1 MMHLLCYYCTVF
13 HFPLRLYWG
22 ELELRCDIG
31 RTGANMVK
39 TIFIGDVQA
48 GKYDGQEVELMGWVK
63 RTRGSNK
70 IRFIVLR
77 DSTGVIQCVVKRDAV
92 GDELFEDAKGALIE
106 SSIKITGMINV
117 DERADGGHEMVA
129 SSVVIVGSVNPER
142 PFPITESAMKAADGG
157 ETEFLLDNRHLY
169 LRTSRMTTMLQ
180 VRSTVFGAI
189 HNYFRDLDFTEYQ
202 APNFV
207 AGAVEGGSTLFEVP
221 YFGRKVYLTQSWQ
234 LYAEAAMP
242 ALERLYTIAPSFR
255 AEKSRTR
262 RHLTEFW
269 HAEMEVAWATN
280 DEIMSHGEGVVR
292 KIASDLIEYR
302 SDELESIGRDLD
314 LVARYAD
321 SPYPRMRY
329 DEAVE
334 TLQGMGVDIE
344 WGQDLD
350 YSKEKVLTKDFDVPH
365 FLTHYPKIAKPF
377 YHRVD
382 PDEDKYV
389 LCHDLLAPEGY
400 GEIIGGGERTW
411 SEQELLARL
420 DEEGTDKAAYQFYI
434 DTRSY
439 GGVPHGGFG
448 LGVDRVCSW
457 LTGADHIREVIP
469 FPRDSRRVSP

>member
-1 MMHLLCYYCTVF
+1 MAK
-13 HFPLRLYWG
+13 
-22 ELELRCDIG
+22 DIW
-31 RTGANMVK
+31 
-39 TIFIGDVQA
+39 IGDVQN
-48 GKYDGQEVELMGWVK
+48 GDYDGQDVELKGWIK

-70 IRFIVLR
+70 IRFVVLR
-77 DSTGVIQCVVKRDAV
+77 DSTGIIQCVAKRDV
-92 GDELFEDAKGALIE
+92 IGDEAFESIASALIE
-106 SSIKITGMINV
+106 SSVIIRGTVNV
-117 DERADGGHEMVA
+117 DERSEGGHEL
-129 SSVVIVGSVNPER
+129 VVSGLEIVGPVDPER

-169 LRTSRMTTMLQ
+169 LRTGRMTTMLK
-180 VRSTVFGAI
+180 VRSSVFGAI
-189 HNYFRDLDFTEYQ
+189 HNYFRDLDFVEYQ

-221 YFGRKVYLTQSWQ
+221 YFGRKAYLTQSWQ

-269 HAEMEVAWATN
+269 HAEMEIAWATN
-280 DEIMSHGEGVVR
+280 DEVMHHGEGVVR
-292 KIASDLIEYR
+292 HIASTLLEER
-302 SDELESIGRDLD
+302 SDELQVLGRDLE
-314 LVARYAD
+314 LIQRYAD
-321 SPYPRMRY
+321 TPFPRMRY
-329 DEAVE
+329 DEAIE
-334 TLQGMGVDIE
+334 ILQGKGVEVE

-350 YSKEKVLTKDFDVPH
+350 YSKEKILTQDFAVPH
-365 FLTHYPKIAKPF
+365 FLTHYPKMAKPF
-377 YHRVD
+377 YHRED
-382 PDEDKYV
+382 PSDGKYV

-411 SEQELLARL
+411 SEEEILARL
-420 DEEGTDKAAYQFYI
+420 DEEGTPKEAYQFYI

-457 LTGADHIREVIP
+457 LSGADHIREVIP
-469 FPRDSRRVSP
+469 FPRDSRRVTP

>member
-1 MMHLLCYYCTVF
+1 MAK
-13 HFPLRLYWG
+13 
-22 ELELRCDIG
+22 DIW
-31 RTGANMVK
+31 
-39 TIFIGDVQA
+39 IGDVQN
-48 GKYDGQEVELMGWVK
+48 GDYDGQEVELKGWVK

-70 IRFIVLR
+70 IRFVVLR
-77 DSTGVIQCVVKRDAV
+77 DSTGSIQCVAKRDTV
-92 GDELFEDAKGALIE
+92 GDDAFEAIASALIE
-106 SSIKITGMINV
+106 SSLIIKGTVNV
-117 DERADGGHEMVA
+117 DERSEGGHEL
-129 SSVVIVGSVNPER
+129 VVSGVEIVGPVDPER

-169 LRTSRMTTMLQ
+169 LRTSRMTTMLKM
-180 VRSTVFGAI
+180 RSSVFGAI
-189 HNYFRDLDFTEYQ
+189 HSYFRDLDFLEYQ

-221 YFGRKVYLTQSWQ
+221 YFGRKAYLTQSWQ

-269 HAEMEVAWATN
+269 HAEMEIAWATN
-280 DEIMSHGEGVVR
+280 EEVMTHGEGVVR
-292 KIASDLIEYR
+292 HIASTLLDER
-302 SDELESIGRDLD
+302 SDELQSLGRDLE
-314 LVARYAD
+314 LIGRYAD
-321 SPYPRMRY
+321 TPFPRMRY
-329 DEAVE
+329 DEAIE
-334 TLQGMGVDIE
+334 ILQRKGVDVE
-344 WGQDLD
+344 WGQDLV
-350 YSKEKVLTKDFDVPH
+350 YSKEKILTQDFDVPH

-382 PDEDKYV
+382 PSDDNYV

-411 SEQELLARL
+411 SEQEILARL
-420 DEEGTDKAAYQFYI
+420 EEEGTPKEAYQFYI

-457 LTGADHIREVIP
+457 LSGADHIREVIP
-469 FPRDSRRVSP
+469 FPRDSRRVTP

>member
-1 MMHLLCYYCTVF
+1 MAK
-13 HFPLRLYWG
+13 
-22 ELELRCDIG
+22 DIW
-31 RTGANMVK
+31 
-39 TIFIGDVQA
+39 IGDVQN
-48 GKYDGQEVELMGWVK
+48 GDYDGQDVELKGWIK

-70 IRFIVLR
+70 IRFVVLR
-77 DSTGVIQCVVKRDAV
+77 DSTGIIQCVAKRDV
-92 GDELFEDAKGALIE
+92 IGDEAFESIASALIE
-106 SSIKITGMINV
+106 SSVIIRGTVNV
-117 DERADGGHEMVA
+117 DERSEGGHEL
-129 SSVVIVGSVNPER
+129 VVSGLEIVGPVDPDR

-169 LRTSRMTTMLQ
+169 LRTGRMTTMLK
-180 VRSTVFGAI
+180 VRSSVFGAI
-189 HNYFRDLDFTEYQ
+189 HNYFRDLDFVEYQ

-221 YFGRKVYLTQSWQ
+221 YFGRKAYLTQSWQ

-269 HAEMEVAWATN
+269 HAEMEIAWATN
-280 DEIMSHGEGVVR
+280 DEVMHHGEGVVR
-292 KIASDLIEYR
+292 HIASTLLEER
-302 SDELESIGRDLD
+302 SDELQVLGRDLE
-314 LVARYAD
+314 LIQRYAD
-321 SPYPRMRY
+321 TPFPRMRY
-329 DEAVE
+329 DEAIE
-334 TLQGMGVDIE
+334 ILQGKGVEVE

-350 YSKEKVLTKDFDVPH
+350 YSKEKILTQDFAVPH

-377 YHRVD
+377 YHRED
-382 PDEDKYV
+382 PSDGKYV

-411 SEQELLARL
+411 SEEEILARL
-420 DEEGTDKAAYQFYI
+420 DEEGTPKEAYQFYI

-457 LTGADHIREVIP
+457 LSGADHIREVIP
-469 FPRDSRRVSP
+469 FPRDSRRVTP

>member
-1 MMHLLCYYCTVF
+1 MEQL
-13 HFPLRLYWG
+13 G
-22 ELELRCDIG
+22 EIVMQKSHWIG
-31 RTGANMVK
+31 Q
-39 TIFIGDVQA
+39 VQS
-48 GKYDGQEVELMGWVK
+48 GLHDGEEVELKGWIY

-77 DSTGVIQCVVKRDAV
+77 DSTGTIQCVAKRDAI
-92 GDELFEDAKGALIE
+92 GDEAFEDLKSALIE
-106 SSIKITGMINV
+106 TSIILKGTVNV
-117 DERADGGHEMVA
+117 DERAPGGHEI
-129 SSVVIVGSVNPER
+129 VVSGAEVVGPVNPDN
-142 PFPITESAMKAADGG
+142 PFPITESAMESADGG
-157 ETEFLLDNRHLY
+157 ETEFLLDHRHLY
-169 LRTSRMTTMLQ
+169 LRTGRMTDMLKI
-180 VRSTVFGAI
+180 RSSVFGAV
-189 HNYFRDLDFTEYQ
+189 HSYFRGNEFTEYQ
-202 APNFV
+202 APSFV

-221 YFGRKVYLTQSWQ
+221 YFGRKAYLTQSWQ

-269 HAEMEVAWATN
+269 HAEMEIAWAGN
-280 DEIMSHGEGVVR
+280 AEVMQHGEALVR
-292 KIASDLIEYR
+292 NIAKTLLDER
-302 SDELESIGRDLD
+302 SDELSAVGRDLD

-334 TLQGMGVDIE
+334 TLQGMGVAIE

-350 YSKEKVLTKDFDVPH
+350 YSKEKVLTQDFDVPH

-377 YHRVD
+377 YHRPD
-382 PDEDKYV
+382 PEDEKYV

-411 SEQELLARL
+411 SEKEILERI
-420 DEEGTDKAAYQFYI
+420 DEEGTPREPYEFYI
-434 DTRSY
+434 DVRRY

-448 LGVDRVCSW
+448 LGVERVCSW
-457 LTGADHIREVIP
+457 LSGADHIREVIP
-469 FPRDSRRVSP
+469 FPRDSRRVTP

>member
-1 MMHLLCYYCTVF
+1 MAK
-13 HFPLRLYWG
+13 
-22 ELELRCDIG
+22 DIW
-31 RTGANMVK
+31 
-39 TIFIGDVQA
+39 IGDVQN
-48 GKYDGQEVELMGWVK
+48 GDYDGQEVELEGWVK

-70 IRFIVLR
+70 IRFVVLR
-77 DSTGVIQCVVKRDAV
+77 DSTGSIQCVAKRDTV
-92 GDELFEDAKGALIE
+92 GDDAFEAIASALIE
-106 SSIKITGMINV
+106 SSLIIKGTVNV
-117 DERADGGHEMVA
+117 DERSEGGHEL
-129 SSVVIVGSVNPER
+129 VVSGVEIVGPVDPER

-169 LRTSRMTTMLQ
+169 LRTSRMTTMLKM
-180 VRSTVFGAI
+180 RSSVFGAI
-189 HNYFRDLDFTEYQ
+189 HSYFRDLDFLEYQ

-221 YFGRKVYLTQSWQ
+221 YFGRKAYLTQSWQ

-269 HAEMEVAWATN
+269 HAEMEIAWATN
-280 DEIMSHGEGVVR
+280 EEVMTHGEGVVR
-292 KIASDLIEYR
+292 HIASTLLDER
-302 SDELESIGRDLD
+302 SDELQSLGRDLE
-314 LVARYAD
+314 LIGRYAD
-321 SPYPRMRY
+321 TPFPRMRY
-329 DEAVE
+329 DEAIE
-334 TLQGMGVDIE
+334 ILQRKGVDVE

-350 YSKEKVLTKDFDVPH
+350 YSKEKILTQDFDVPH

-382 PDEDKYV
+382 PSDDNYV

-411 SEQELLARL
+411 SEQEILARL
-420 DEEGTDKAAYQFYI
+420 EEEGTPKEAYQFYI

-457 LTGADHIREVIP
+457 LSGADHIREVIP
-469 FPRDSRRVSP
+469 FPRDSRRVTP

>member
-1 MMHLLCYYCTVF
+1 V
-13 HFPLRLYWG
+13 
-22 ELELRCDIG
+22 
-31 RTGANMVK
+31 AK
-39 TIFIGDVQA
+39 DVWVSDVHNGTFD
-48 GKYDGQEVELMGWVK
+48 GKEVELKGWVH

-70 IRFIVLR
+70 IWFLVLR
-77 DSTGVIQCVVKRDAV
+77 DSTGIVQCVIKRNDV
-92 GDELFEDAKGALIE
+92 GDECFENLKSALIE
-106 SSIKITGMINV
+106 ASVTLTGKVNV
-117 DERADGGHEMVA
+117 DERAPGGHEMVVTGGQIIGA
-129 SSVVIVGSVNPER
+129 VNADN
-142 PFPITESAMKAADGG
+142 PFPITESAMEGAEGG

-169 LRTSRMTTMLQ
+169 LRTNRMTTMLKI
-180 VRSTVFGAI
+180 RSSVFGAI
-189 HNYFRDLDFTEYQ
+189 HSYFRDLDFIEYH

-269 HAEMEVAWATN
+269 HAEMEIAWGGNA
-280 DEIMSHGEGVVR
+280 DVMEHGESLVR
-292 KIASDLIEYR
+292 NIASTLLDER
-302 SDELESIGRDLD
+302 SDELQSLGRDLD

-321 SPYPRMRY
+321 TPYPRIRY
-329 DEAVE
+329 DEAIE

-350 YSKEKVLTKDFDVPH
+350 YSKEKILTQDFDVPH
-365 FLTHYPKIAKPF
+365 FLTHYPRIAKPF
-377 YHRVD
+377 YHRPD
-382 PDEDKYV
+382 PDDPKYV

-411 SEQELLARL
+411 SEKEILERI
-420 DEEGTDKAAYQFYI
+420 DEEGTPRDAYEFYI
-434 DTRSY
+434 DVRRY

-457 LTGADHIREVIP
+457 LAGADHIREVIP
-469 FPRDSRRVSP
+469 FPRDSRRVTP